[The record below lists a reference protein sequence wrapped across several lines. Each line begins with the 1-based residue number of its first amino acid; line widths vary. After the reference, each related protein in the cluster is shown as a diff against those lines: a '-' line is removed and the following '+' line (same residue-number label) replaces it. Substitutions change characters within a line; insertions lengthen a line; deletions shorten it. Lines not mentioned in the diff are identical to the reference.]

1 MYYNAYAHE
10 NAAYTIAAMAP
21 CPYVYAVIGKRAIKD
36 NQLNKDSITSNWFE
50 FYSTEMDAL
59 VNLFDELMDRLTEN
73 CTSEEKEEIKENF
86 LQSTIH
92 ERNFFNMAYVDE
104 KWNFRGDKYE

>member
-1 MYYNAYAHE
+1 MS
-10 NAAYTIAAMAP
+10 I
-21 CPYVYAVIGKRAIKD
+21 CICGIGKRAIKD

-73 CTSEEKEEIKENF
+73 CTSEEKKRLRRISYKVLFMKETF
-86 LQSTIH
+86 QYGL
-92 ERNFFNMAYVDE
+92 R
-104 KWNFRGDKYE
+104 R